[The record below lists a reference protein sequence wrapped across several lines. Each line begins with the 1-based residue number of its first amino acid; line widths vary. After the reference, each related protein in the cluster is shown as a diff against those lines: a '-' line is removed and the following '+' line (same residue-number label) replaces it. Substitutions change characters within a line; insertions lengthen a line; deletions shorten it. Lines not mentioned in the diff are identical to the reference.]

1 MLVDL
6 HPHSVLNHSNTKWK
20 GPRGTEVAPAVCI
33 TLATTLI
40 HLASSNRTVKGVY
53 LQSPLVPAVFL
64 SNSQVFV
71 PMKSICT
78 HTYFV
83 YTHV

>member
-6 HPHSVLNHSNTKWK
+6 HPHSVINHSNTKRK
-20 GPRGTEVAPAVCI
+20 GSRGTEVAPAVCI
-33 TLATTLI
+33 TRATMLI
-40 HLASSNRTVKGVY
+40 RLASSNRTVKGVS
-53 LQSPLVPAVFL
+53 LQSSLVPEVFL
-64 SNSQVFV
+64 PNSQVFV